1 MLFDAS
7 GCGTNRISGAMTYV
21 FRNNTIEQFLGSG
34 YQFSG
39 YDDIVVPQADEYL
52 WWYQVPIHFDNLR
65 LAEEVR
71 MYAQKLQFVIEQI
84 SNKTIYVFTLDATGV
99 RTIEASD
106 TNVVTAINEFNEVVY
121 NAASKKSNVK
131 VLRISEFLRQYAEKD
146 LFDYRYC
153 LTAQMPY
160 NPQLIRPFQS
170 WWNRKKAEIAQQR
183 KKCLILDL
191 DNTLWGGI
199 LGEDGV
205 DGILLSGS
213 YPGKAFHLW
222 QEGLKELQKSG
233 VMLAIC
239 SKNNISD
246 VEEVWTNRDDMLLQK
261 SDFVA
266 MRINWQ
272 DKATNIRE
280 LSDELNI
287 GLDSM
292 VFVDDNPTER
302 ELIKQQLPE
311 IAVPDFPSQPYG
323 LMGLYKDL
331 ITNCFGVYRVTQE
344 DRAKTEQY
352 KANTQRRQ
360 QQAAFTNM
368 EDYLQSLEMKLRIE
382 KVSDATLQRVAQLTQ
397 KTNQFNLTT
406 RRYTEVDIRQM
417 LEEGADVWT
426 LTVADKFGDYG
437 LTGALII
444 KNNNIDTF
452 LLSCR
457 VLGKGVENA
466 FLLSVLKQYNGEIRA
481 EYSPTLKNT
490 QVADLYDRL
499 GFTKHAE
506 SDEKKN
512 YIAYISQMDLSV
524 KPYFEIEIN

>member
-1 MLFDAS
+1 MLYDAS

-21 FRNNTIEQFLGSG
+21 FRNNTIEQFLGAG

-39 YDDIVVPQADEYL
+39 YDDIAVPKADEYL
-52 WWYQVPIHFDNLR
+52 WWYQVPMHFDCQR
-65 LAEEVR
+65 LAKEVSA
-71 MYAQKLQFVIEQI
+71 YVQKLQFILEQI
-84 SNKTIYVFTLDATGV
+84 GDKPIYIFTLDASGLHS
-99 RTIEASD
+99 IEASN
-106 TNVVTAINEFNEVVY
+106 TEIYVAIDEFNAEVY
-121 NAASKKSNVK
+121 RTASEKSNVK
-131 VLRISEFLRQYAEKD
+131 VVHISEFLRQYAEKD
-146 LFDYRYC
+146 LFDYRYY

-160 NPQLIRPFQS
+160 NPQLIRPFQT
-170 WWNRKKAEIAQQR
+170 WWNRKKAEIVQQR

-331 ITNCFGVYRVTQE
+331 ITNYFGVYRITQE

-382 KVSDATLQRVAQLTQ
+382 KVTDATLQRVAQLTQ
-397 KTNQFNLTT
+397 KTNQFNMTT
-406 RRYTEVDIRQM
+406 RRYTEADIRQM

-437 LTGALII
+437 LTGVLII
-444 KNNNIDTF
+444 RNDNIDTF
-452 LLSCR
+452 LMSCR

-466 FLLSVLKQYNGEIRA
+466 FILSVLKRYNGEIHA
-481 EYSPTLKNT
+481 EYIPTLKNT

-499 GFTKHAE
+499 GFTKDVE
-506 SDEKKN
+506 SSEKKIYTAHIPQLN
-512 YIAYISQMDLSV
+512 LSI
-524 KPYFEIEIN
+524 KSYFEIEMN

>member
-7 GCGTNRISGAMTYV
+7 GCGISRIGRTMIYV

-39 YDDIVVPQADEYL
+39 YDDIVVPKADEYL

-71 MYAQKLQFVIEQI
+71 MYAQKLHFVIDQI

-106 TNVVTAINEFNEVVY
+106 KNIVTAINEFNEVVY

-131 VLRISEFLRQYAEKD
+131 VVRVSEFLRQYAEKD
-146 LFDYRYC
+146 LFDYRYY

-160 NPQLIRPFQS
+160 NPQLIRPFQA
-170 WWNRKKAEIAQQR
+170 WWNRKKAEISQQR
-183 KKCLILDL
+183 KKCLVLDL

-205 DGILLSGS
+205 EGILLSGS

-233 VMLAIC
+233 IMLAIC

-246 VEEVWTNRDDMLLQK
+246 VEEVWAQRDDMLLQK

-280 LSDELNI
+280 LAEELNI

-302 ELIKQQLPE
+302 ELIKQLLPE
-311 IAVPDFPSQPYG
+311 VIVSNFPEQPYG
-323 LMGLYKDL
+323 LIGLYKEL
-331 ITNCFGVYRVTQE
+331 VENYFGTYHITQE
-344 DRAKTEQY
+344 DRVKTSQY
-352 KANTQRRQ
+352 IANAQRKQ
-360 QQAAFTNM
+360 QQVSFSNM
-368 EDYLQSLEMKLRIE
+368 EEYLQSLEMKLRIE
-382 KVSDATLQRVAQLTQ
+382 KVSPATLQRVAQLTQ

-406 RRYTEVDIRQM
+406 RRYTETDIQQM
-417 LEEGADVWT
+417 IDKCADVWT
-426 LTVADKFGDYG
+426 LTVSDKFGDYG
-437 LTGALII
+437 LTGVII
-444 KNNNIDTF
+444 IVDNKIDTF
-452 LLSCR
+452 LMSCR
-457 VLGKGVENA
+457 VLGKGIENA
-466 FLLSVLKQYNGEIRA
+466 FAKSVLRNYTGEIRA
-481 EYSPTLKNT
+481 EFIPTLKNS
-490 QVADLYDRL
+490 QVADFYDKL
-499 GFTKHAE
+499 GFKKKE
-506 SDEKKN
+506 ENEGEKN
-512 YIAYISQMDLSV
+512 YIAHLSQLDLRV
-524 KPYFEIEIN
+524 NTYFEIEMN

>member
-1 MLFDAS
+1 MLLDAS
-7 GCGTNRISGAMTYV
+7 GCRTNRISRTMTYV
-21 FRNNTIEQFLGSG
+21 FRNNTIEQFLGAG
-34 YQFSG
+34 YRFSG
-39 YDDIVVPQADEYL
+39 YNDIVVPQAEEYL
-52 WWYQVPIHFDNLR
+52 WWYQVPIHFDTNR
-65 LAEEVR
+65 LTREIR
-71 MYAQKLQFVIEQI
+71 MYVQKLNYILMQI
-84 SNKTIYVFTLDATGV
+84 GDKPIYIFTLDASGIHP
-99 RTIEASD
+99 IEASNTD
-106 TNVVTAINEFNEVVY
+106 IYAAIEEFNAMAY
-121 NAASKKSNVK
+121 TAAEKPNVK
-131 VLRISEFLRQYAEKD
+131 IVRISDFLRQYSEEE
-146 LFDYRYC
+146 LFDYRYY

-170 WWNRKKAEIAQQR
+170 WWKQRQAEIAQQR

-191 DNTLWGGI
+191 DNTLWNGI
-199 LGEDGV
+199 LGEDGA

-239 SKNNISD
+239 SKNNLSD
-246 VEEVWTNRDDMLLQK
+246 VDEVWKKRDDMLLKK

-311 IAVPDFPSQPYG
+311 VVVPDFPSQPYG
-323 LMGLYKDL
+323 LIELYKEL
-331 ITNCFGVYRVTQE
+331 ITNYFGAYRLTQE

-352 KANTQRRQ
+352 IANTQRRQ

-382 KVSDATLQRVAQLTQ
+382 KVSAATLQRVAQLTQ

-426 LTVADKFGDYG
+426 LTVTDKFGDYG
-437 LTGALII
+437 LTGVLII
-444 KNNNIDTF
+444 SNCNIDTF
-452 LLSCR
+452 LMSCR
-457 VLGKGVENA
+457 VLGKGIENA
-466 FLLSVLKQYNGEIRA
+466 FLLSVLKRYKGEIHA
-481 EYSPTLKNT
+481 EYIPTLKNT

-499 GFTKHAE
+499 GFTKDVE
-506 SDEKKN
+506 SSEKKIYTAHIPQLN
-512 YIAYISQMDLSV
+512 LSI
-524 KPYFEIEIN
+524 KSYFEIEMN

>member
-21 FRNNTIEQFLGSG
+21 FRNNTIEQFLGAG

-39 YDDIVVPQADEYL
+39 YDDIAVPKADEYL
-52 WWYQVPIHFDNLR
+52 WWYQVPMYFDCQR
-65 LAEEVR
+65 LAKEVSA
-71 MYAQKLQFVIEQI
+71 YVQKLQFILEQI
-84 SNKTIYVFTLDATGV
+84 GDKPIYIFTLDASGLHS
-99 RTIEASD
+99 IEASN
-106 TNVVTAINEFNEVVY
+106 TEIYVAIDEFNAVAY
-121 NAASKKSNVK
+121 AAAEKPNVK
-131 VLRISEFLRQYAEKD
+131 IVRILDFLRQYSEEE
-146 LFDYRYC
+146 LFDYRYY

-170 WWNRKKAEIAQQR
+170 WWKQRQAEIVQQR

-331 ITNCFGVYRVTQE
+331 ITNYFGVYRITQE

-352 KANTQRRQ
+352 KANTLRRQ
-360 QQAAFTNM
+360 QQTAFTNM

-406 RRYTEVDIRQM
+406 RRYTEADIRQM

-437 LTGALII
+437 LTGVLII

>member
-1 MLFDAS
+1 M
-7 GCGTNRISGAMTYV
+7 IYV

-39 YDDIVVPQADEYL
+39 YEDIVVPQADEYL
-52 WWYQVPIHFDNLR
+52 LWYQVPIHFDNLR

-131 VLRISEFLRQYAEKD
+131 VVRISEFLRQYAEKD
-146 LFDYRYC
+146 LFDYRYY

-183 KKCLILDL
+183 KKCLVLDL

-199 LGEDGV
+199 LGEDGIE
-205 DGILLSGS
+205 GILLSGS

-233 VMLAIC
+233 IMLAIC

-246 VEEVWTNRDDMLLQK
+246 VEEVWAQRDDMLLQK

-280 LSDELNI
+280 LAEELNI

-311 IAVPDFPSQPYG
+311 VIVPNFPEQPYG
-323 LMGLYKDL
+323 LVELYKEL
-331 ITNCFGVYRVTQE
+331 VANYFGTYHITQE
-344 DRAKTEQY
+344 DRVKTSQY
-352 KANTQRRQ
+352 IANTRRKQ
-360 QQAAFTNM
+360 QQASFSNM
-368 EDYLQSLEMKLRIE
+368 EEYLQSLEMKLRIE
-382 KVSDATLQRVAQLTQ
+382 KVSPATLQRVAQLTQ

-406 RRYTEVDIRQM
+406 RRYTETDIQQM
-417 LEEGADVWT
+417 IDKGADVWT
-426 LTVADKFGDYG
+426 LTVSDKFGDYG
-437 LTGALII
+437 LTGVVII
-444 KNNNIDTF
+444 KGKKIDTF
-452 LLSCR
+452 LMSCR
-457 VLGKGVENA
+457 VLGKGIEKA
-466 FLLSVLKQYNGEIRA
+466 FVKSVLRNYTGEIDA
-481 EYSPTLKNT
+481 EFIPTLKNS
-490 QVADLYDRL
+490 QVSEFYDKL
-499 GFTKHAE
+499 GFKMKE
-506 SDEKKN
+506 ENEGEKS
-512 YIAYISQMDLSV
+512 YIAHLSQMDLSV
-524 KPYFEIEIN
+524 NTYFEIEMN

>member
-7 GCGTNRISGAMTYV
+7 GCGISRIGRTMIYV
-21 FRNNTIEQFLGSG
+21 FRNNTIEQFLGAG
-34 YQFSG
+34 YKFSG
-39 YDDIVVPQADEYL
+39 YDDIVMPQADEYL

-65 LAEEVR
+65 LAEEIR

-131 VLRISEFLRQYAEKD
+131 VVRISEFLRQYAEKD
-146 LFDYRYC
+146 LFDYRYY

-160 NPQLIRPFQS
+160 DPQLIRPFQT

-183 KKCLILDL
+183 KKCLVLDL

-205 DGILLSGS
+205 EGILLSGS

-246 VEEVWTNRDDMLLQK
+246 VEEVWAQRDDMLLQK

-280 LSDELNI
+280 LVEELNI

-302 ELIKQQLPE
+302 ELIKQQLSDVIVPNFPE
-311 IAVPDFPSQPYG
+311 QPYG
-323 LMGLYKDL
+323 LVGLYKEL
-331 ITNCFGVYRVTQE
+331 VANYFGTYHITQE
-344 DRAKTEQY
+344 DRVKTSQY
-352 KANTQRRQ
+352 IANAQRKQ
-360 QQAAFTNM
+360 QQVSFSNM
-368 EDYLQSLEMKLRIE
+368 EEYLQSLEMKLRIE
-382 KVSDATLQRVAQLTQ
+382 KVSPATLQRVAQLTQ

-406 RRYTEVDIRQM
+406 RRYTETDIQQM
-417 LEEGADVWT
+417 IDNGADVWT
-426 LTVADKFGDYG
+426 LTVSDKFGDYG
-437 LTGALII
+437 LTGVII
-444 KNNNIDTF
+444 IVDNKMDTF
-452 LLSCR
+452 LMSCR
-457 VLGKGVENA
+457 VLGKGIENA
-466 FLLSVLKQYNGEIRA
+466 FVKSVLRNYTGEIDA
-481 EYSPTLKNT
+481 EFIPTLKNS
-490 QVADLYDRL
+490 QVSEFYDKL
-499 GFTKHAE
+499 GFKIKE
-506 SDEKKN
+506 ENEGEKK
-512 YIAYISQMDLSV
+512 YIAHLSQLDLRINT
-524 KPYFEIEIN
+524 YFEIETK